1 VGQLVSIPVAAQ
13 SKAWVCGRS
22 PAGVAGSN
30 PAGSMDICVLY
41 SKDER
46 QSQDNE
52 DKKVQLKYRERTKK
66 MLVESLRPKPG
77 EHGFDSRWCY
87 LDFS

>member
-1 VGQLVSIPVAAQ
+1 MGQLVSIPVAAQ
-13 SKAWVCGRS
+13 SRAWVCGRL

-30 PAGSMDICVLY
+30 PYGGMDVFVLY

-46 QSQDNE
+46 RSQDNQDTE
-52 DKKVQLKYRERTKK
+52 VQLKYRERTKK
-66 MLVESLRPKPG
+66 MLVESLSSKPG